1 MEIRVSGFGGQGII
15 MIGMVLG
22 KAAALYDN
30 KHATLTQS
38 FGPEARGGA
47 CSAQLVISET
57 KVLYPYLTAPDILVA
72 MSQEAYHK
80 FESTLKEDGFLII
93 EEDLV
98 RPHPPRGR
106 IRQFAVPATRVAEQM
121 GSRLFANMVMLGFI
135 CAVTGVVPIAAVRQ
149 ALPGSVP
156 DRFLE
161 QNLKAL
167 DKGYELGLQKLAT

>member
-1 MEIRVSGFGGQGII
+1 MEIRISGFGGQGII
-15 MIGMVLG
+15 MMGMVLG
-22 KAAALYDN
+22 KAAAIYDN
-30 KHATLTQS
+30 KFATLTQS

-80 FESTLKEDGFLII
+80 FEATLKENGFLLI

-98 RPHPPRGR
+98 RPHVPRPDV
-106 IRQFAVPATRVAEQM
+106 RQFSIPATRIAEQLGNRM
-121 GSRLFANMVMLGFI
+121 FANMVMLGFL
-135 CAVTGVVPIAAVRQ
+135 CAITAVVPLAAISQ
-149 ALPGSVP
+149 ALPGLVP
-156 DRFLE
+156 DRLLD

-167 DKGYELGLQKLAT
+167 TKGHELGQQKLSG